1 VPAALAG
8 IGAARAATLPA
19 DAFRILFGAIFQ
31 FMAGRL
37 FVHASR
43 G

>member
-8 IGAARAATLPA
+8 IGAALAAMLPA
-19 DAFRILFGAIFQ
+19 DAFRILFGAVFL
-31 FMAGRL
+31 FMTGCL

-43 G
+43 